1 MKNPKAISMFS
12 GGLDSILATKLM
24 LDQNIDVVAL
34 HFSNP
39 FCFCVEGLKSI
50 KQVTKRLGVP
60 LKEVDVGLGYLKM
73 LQNPVYGYGK
83 NLNPC
88 IDCRIYI
95 LKKAKKIAKKIKA
108 DFIFTGEVLNERPMS
123 QHRQAMEIIERDTGL
138 KNRIL
143 RPLSAKLF
151 PQTEMEKNGI
161 VDRTKLLA
169 INGRSRKPQIELA
182 KKFGIEHY
190 PSPAGGCLLTC
201 KEYSKKLQDLF
212 DHKKRISRKDVELLK
227 IGRHFRIN
235 KNKIIVGRN
244 EKENNQLILLKTKN
258 DYFFEVPEIGSPI
271 TILKG
276 LKTKKSITTAAKLT
290 AFYSD
295 ATTKKIEVKFG
306 KEKMEKTKRIT
317 IPNSNEVNNLR
328 I

>member
-1 MKNPKAISMFS
+1 MKKPKAISMFS

-24 LDQNIDVVAL
+24 INQNIDVIAL

-39 FCFCVEGLKSI
+39 FCFCVEGLKGI
-50 KQVTKRLGVP
+50 KEVTKQLGVT

-73 LQNPVYGYGK
+73 LQNPIYGYGK

-95 LKKAKKIAKKIKA
+95 LKKAKEMAKNLNV

-123 QHRQAMEIIERDTGL
+123 QHRQTMEIIEMETGL

-151 PQTEMEKNGI
+151 PQTDMEKKGI
-161 VDRTKLLA
+161 VDRSKLLA
-169 INGRSRKPQIELA
+169 INGRSRKPQIKLA
-182 KKFGIEHY
+182 KKFGIAHY

-201 KEYSKKLQDLF
+201 KEYAKKLQDLF
-212 DHKKRISRKDVELLK
+212 DHKKRISIKDVELLK
-227 IGRHFRIN
+227 VGRHFRSKRN
-235 KNKIIVGRN
+235 RIIVGRN
-244 EKENNQLILLKTKN
+244 ENENKQLIVLKAKS
-258 DYFFEVPEIGSPI
+258 DYYFEVPEIGSPI

-276 LKTKKSITTAAKLT
+276 PKTKTSIKIAAKLT

-295 ATTKKIEVKFG
+295 AKAKRIDVNFG
-306 KEKMEKTKRIT
+306 KEKMDKTTT
-317 IPNSNEVNNLR
+317 IILPNLNEVNDLR

>member
-1 MKNPKAISMFS
+1 MKKPKAISMFS
-12 GGLDSILATKLM
+12 GGLDSILATKLI
-24 LDQNIDVVAL
+24 LNQNIDVIAL

-39 FCFCVEGLKSI
+39 FCFCVEGLKGI
-50 KQVTKRLGVP
+50 EEVTKRLRVP
-60 LKEVDVGLGYLKM
+60 LKKMDVGVEYLKM
-73 LQNPVYGYGK
+73 LRKPNYGYGK

-95 LKKAKKIAKKIKA
+95 LRKAKQIAKDLNA

-123 QHRQAMEIIERDTGL
+123 QNKQAMRIIEKETGL
-138 KNRIL
+138 RKKIL

-151 PQTEMEKNGI
+151 PQTDMEKKGI
-161 VDRTKLLA
+161 VDRSKLLA

-182 KKFGIEHY
+182 KKFGIEYY

-201 KEYSKKLQDLF
+201 KEYAKKLQDLF
-212 DHKKRISRKDVELLK
+212 DHKKKISMKDVKLLK
-227 IGRHFRIN
+227 VGRHFRLN
-235 KNKIIVGRN
+235 KNKIIVGRS
-244 EKENNQLILLKTKN
+244 EEENNQLIVLKAKS
-258 DYFFEVPEIGSPI
+258 DYYFEVPDIGSPT

-276 LKTKKSITTAAKLT
+276 SKTKTAIKTAAKLT

-295 ATTKKIEVKFG
+295 TNSTEIDVNFG
-306 KEKMEKTKRIT
+306 RQKMDKTIT
-317 IPNSNEVNNLR
+317 INVPTANEVDKLR

>member
-1 MKNPKAISMFS
+1 MKKPKAISMFS

-24 LDQNIDVVAL
+24 LNQNVDVVAL

-39 FCFCVEGLKSI
+39 FCFCVDGLKSLEE
-50 KQVTKRLGVP
+50 VTKRLGVP
-60 LKEVDVGLGYLKM
+60 LKRVDVGGEYLKM
-73 LQNPVYGYGK
+73 LQNPSHGYGK

-95 LKKAKKIAKKIKA
+95 LRKAKIIAKELNA

-123 QHRQAMEIIERDTGL
+123 QHKQAMEIIEREAGL
-138 KNRIL
+138 INRIL

-151 PQTEMEKNGI
+151 PQTIMEKQGI
-161 VDRTKLLA
+161 VDRAKLLA

-201 KEYSKKLQDLF
+201 KEYAKKLQDLF
-212 DHKKRISRKDVELLK
+212 DHKKKISMKDVKLLK
-227 IGRHFRIN
+227 VGRHFRLN
-235 KNKIIVGRN
+235 KNKIIVGRS
-244 EKENNQLILLKTKN
+244 EEENNQLIVLKTKS
-258 DYFFEVPEIGSPI
+258 DYYFEVPDIGSPT

-276 LKTKKSITTAAKLT
+276 SKTKTAIKTAAKLT

-295 ATTKKIEVKFG
+295 TNSTEIDVNFGRQEMDKTIKINVP
-306 KEKMEKTKRIT
+306 TA
-317 IPNSNEVNNLR
+317 NEVNKLR

>member
-1 MKNPKAISMFS
+1 MKKHKAISMFS
-12 GGLDSILATKLM
+12 GGLDSILSTKLM
-24 LDQNIDVVAL
+24 LNQNIDVVAL

-39 FCFCVEGLKSI
+39 FCFCVEGLKGI
-50 KQVTKRLGVP
+50 EEVTKQLGVP
-60 LKEVDVGLGYLKM
+60 LKTVNVGIGYLRM
-73 LQNPVYGYGK
+73 LQNPKHGYGK

-95 LKKAKKIAKKIKA
+95 LKKAKKIAEKLKT

-123 QHRQAMEIIERDTGL
+123 QHRQAMEIIENETGL
-138 KNRIL
+138 KNKIL

-151 PQTEMEKNGI
+151 SQTDIEKQGI
-161 VDRTKLLA
+161 VDRSKLLA
-169 INGRSRKPQIELA
+169 INGRSRKPQIALA

-201 KEYSKKLQDLF
+201 KEYAKKLNDLF
-212 DHKKRISRKDVELLK
+212 DHKKRISIKDVTVLK
-227 IGRHFRIN
+227 IGRHFRLN

-244 EKENNQLILLKTKN
+244 EEENKQLIAIKSKS
-258 DYFFEVPEIGSPI
+258 DYFFEVPNIGSPT

-276 LKTKKSITTAAKLT
+276 PKTKKVIEISAKLT

-295 ATTKKIEVKFG
+295 SKNIKIEVKFG
-306 KEKMEKTKRIT
+306 KEKTDKTIIVKS
-317 IPNSNEVNNLR
+317 PDLNEVNDLR
-328 I
+328 L